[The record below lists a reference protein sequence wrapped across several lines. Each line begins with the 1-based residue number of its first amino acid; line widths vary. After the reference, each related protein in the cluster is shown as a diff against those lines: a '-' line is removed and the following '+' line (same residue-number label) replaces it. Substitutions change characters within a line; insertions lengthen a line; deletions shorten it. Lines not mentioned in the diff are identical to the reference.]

1 MRANVALANS
11 GATVLWSYCIDKV
24 HPSKCRPVL
33 FLFHHH
39 LENETLI
46 RDWLEISSSC
56 ISFYCLLQ
64 HKRLNGCFRVN
75 RNVVW
80 MSAGAAPTLTP
91 EIRRDM
97 RHEIISLKYL
107 ANYKILV
114 SLVIVR
120 TLKICIWIR
129 RRDKPVDF
137 RRSNWFSALVFLSWR
152 LSLLILL

>member
-1 MRANVALANS
+1 M
-11 GATVLWSYCIDKV
+11 

-33 FLFHHH
+33 FLFLCEVKNSFQSNHF
-39 LENETLI
+39 ENKTLI
-46 RDWLEISSSC
+46 RDWLETSSSC

-64 HKRLNGCFRVN
+64 HKSQFRTMFYWLNGCFRVN
-75 RNVVW
+75 RNMGW
-80 MSAGAAPTLTP
+80 MSAGAAQMLTP

-97 RHEIISLKYL
+97 RHEIISLKYF

-114 SLVIVR
+114 SLVWLVIVR

-137 RRSNWFSALVFLSWR
+137 RGSNWFSALIFLSWR